1 MLSPVSTVA
10 HQLKASL
17 NSAIVGVLGCLRRR
31 FRQTLFSRSYGEAL
45 KIGSATDF
53 IYDLSTGEALYLLGS
68 IRQTLFRRISLKN
81 RSLWLRFFLSAYRTG
96 AMDRFQEMQVFAA
109 VAKEQGFSAAARLLG
124 MSAASVTRA
133 VAALEKRIGTQLLT
147 RTTRSVYLSEAG
159 QRFLEDCRRIL
170 AEVQEAEDSAAGSH
184 AQPRGQLT
192 ITAPVLFG
200 DLFVTPIMVGYLTQF
215 PDVSINA
222 LLVDRVVSMVE
233 EGVDVAVRIGELP
246 DSNQHAIRVGEV
258 RRVICASP
266 QFLKA
271 HGRPRHPCE
280 LSAAPIIATS
290 AIGQLR
296 SWPFLEAGEPIS
308 VRAEPRLVVT
318 ANQAAITAAAMGLG
332 LTRVLSYQVAS
343 KIADGELE
351 IVLADFELPPLPI
364 HVVYQGGRKAPAR
377 VRSFVDFV
385 VKALRD
391 HPALQG

>member
-1 MLSPVSTVA
+1 
-10 HQLKASL
+10 
-17 NSAIVGVLGCLRRR
+17 
-31 FRQTLFSRSYGEAL
+31 
-45 KIGSATDF
+45 
-53 IYDLSTGEALYLLGS
+53 
-68 IRQTLFRRISLKN
+68 
-81 RSLWLRFFLSAYRTG
+81 
-96 AMDRFQEMQVFAA
+96 
-109 VAKEQGFSAAARLLG
+109 
-124 MSAASVTRA
+124 
-133 VAALEKRIGTQLLT
+133 
-147 RTTRSVYLSEAG
+147 VYLSEAG

-170 AEVQEAEDSAAGSH
+170 SEVQEAEDSAAGSH

-192 ITAPVLFG
+192 VTAPVLFG
-200 DLFVTPIMVGYLTQF
+200 DLFVTPVMVGYLTQF

-271 HGRPRHPCE
+271 HGRPRHPAE

-290 AIGQLR
+290 SIGQLR

-308 VRAEPRLVVT
+308 VRSEPRLVVT

-343 KIADGELE
+343 KIAAGELE
-351 IVLADFELPPLPI
+351 IVLADFELSPLPI
-364 HVVYQGGRKAPAR
+364 HVVYQGGRKAPVR

-385 VKALRD
+385 VKALRE